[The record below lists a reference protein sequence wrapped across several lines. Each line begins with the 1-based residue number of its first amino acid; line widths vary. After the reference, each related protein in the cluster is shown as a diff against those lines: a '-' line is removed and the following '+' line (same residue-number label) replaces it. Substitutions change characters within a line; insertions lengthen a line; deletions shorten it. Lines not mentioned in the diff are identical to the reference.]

1 MKNLST
7 CKPSEFLA
15 QTIKIKNLVKDWL
28 DATKI
33 LDIRKNMPKID
44 KNLSAE
50 ERTKAVVNQAL
61 GNWSDMLDKMFI
73 DNAEKTLAL
82 IALVNFVEPENVDDY
97 EMGDYLESI
106 GQLLNDERVLS
117 FFISLV
123 RLNQKNIYVYA
134 KA

>member
-28 DATKI
+28 EATKI
-33 LDIRKNMPKID
+33 LDIRKNMPKLDENI
-44 KNLSAE
+44 SAE
-50 ERTKAVVNQAL
+50 ERTKAIVNQAL

-123 RLNQKNIYVYA
+123 RLNQKNI
-134 KA
+134 

>member
-50 ERTKAVVNQAL
+50 ERTKAIVNQAL

-82 IALVNFVEPENVDDY
+82 IALVNFVEPQNVDDY

-117 FFISLV
+117 FFISLM
-123 RLNQKNIYVYA
+123 RLNQKNI
-134 KA
+134 

>member
-33 LDIRKNMPKID
+33 LDIRKNMPKLD
-44 KNLSAE
+44 ENLSAE
-50 ERTKAVVNQAL
+50 ERTKAIVNQAL

-82 IALVNFVEPENVDDY
+82 IALVNFVEPQNVDDY

-123 RLNQKNIYVYA
+123 RLNQKNI
-134 KA
+134 

>member
-15 QTIKIKNLVKDWL
+15 QTIKIKNLVKDWF

-50 ERTKAVVNQAL
+50 ERTKAIVNQAL

-117 FFISLV
+117 FFTSLV
-123 RLNQKNIYVYA
+123 RLNQKNI
-134 KA
+134 

>member
-50 ERTKAVVNQAL
+50 ERTKAIVNQAL

-82 IALVNFVEPENVDDY
+82 IALVNFVEPQNVDDY

-123 RLNQKNIYVYA
+123 RLNQKNI
-134 KA
+134 

>member
-50 ERTKAVVNQAL
+50 ERTKAIVNQAL

-82 IALVNFVEPENVDDY
+82 IALVNFIEPENVDDY

-123 RLNQKNIYVYA
+123 RLNQKNI
-134 KA
+134 